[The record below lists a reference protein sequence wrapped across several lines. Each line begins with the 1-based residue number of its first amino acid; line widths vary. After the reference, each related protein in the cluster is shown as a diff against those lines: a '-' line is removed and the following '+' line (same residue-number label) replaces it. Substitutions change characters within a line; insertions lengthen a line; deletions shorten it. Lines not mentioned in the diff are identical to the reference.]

1 MARRG
6 GRMHRFG
13 IARCSWVSNSSEKIL
28 DNISRKIS
36 AMSGVNYAVH
46 ATNGLIVAANILSG
60 PSKRARTTAMVNNT
74 LPMGQFV
81 TALLVGTISHY
92 CGGFEYTF
100 FWFGVVGSIL
110 TTVACIAATKQSPVC
125 CVAE

>member
-1 MARRG
+1 
-6 GRMHRFG
+6 
-13 IARCSWVSNSSEKIL
+13 
-28 DNISRKIS
+28 
-36 AMSGVNYAVH
+36 MSGVNYAVH

-100 FWFGVVGSIL
+100 FWIGEVGSIL
-110 TTVACIAATKQSPVC
+110 TTVACIAATKRGLFAAWQS
-125 CVAE
+125 E